1 MAFEKKGVLY
11 QDELKKL
18 DQAYRTM
25 LERRSEG
32 TGSAFGE
39 HHVLVSLLREFGITA
54 SFESSSQVE
63 NFIEHLLIY
72 NEVPDVY

>member
-1 MAFEKKGVLY
+1 MKKKGVLY
-11 QDELKKL
+11 PQELQKL
-18 DQAYRTM
+18 DQAYRAM

-32 TGSAFGE
+32 TGSAYGE
-39 HHVLVSLLREFGITA
+39 HHILVSLLREFGISA